1 MDTKTRYKQLIKENN
16 EMLNQLSDSYR
27 RIAYNYTKKARGYG
41 VKGIDTE
48 VKVKAVLEELT
59 TYDEKHLDANI
70 IIPNMTTYIESHV
83 KLLSKAPNISIK
95 IKEVLAVGILI
106 LCIVGYFVL
115 NSYLNR
121 KRPLGVPTDA
131 YIEIDATNAYFRLIW
146 EENPLASE
154 GYTIVIYTKEN
165 PTETFTKIVKKN
177 VDSTS
182 GKQISE
188 IKEIIYDGESTYIFE
203 IKANATDDYQES
215 EVFKITYPSD
225 TSTIQ

>member
-16 EMLNQLSDSYR
+16 DMLNKLGDSFR

-48 VKVKAVLEELT
+48 VKIKAVLEELT
-59 TYDEKHLDANI
+59 TYDENHLDANI
-70 IIPNMTTYIESHV
+70 IIPNMTEYIESHI
-83 KLLSKAPNISIK
+83 KQLSKAPNISIK
-95 IKEVLAVGILI
+95 IKEVLAVSALI
-106 LCIVGYFVL
+106 LCIIGYFVL

-131 YIEIDATNAYFRLIW
+131 IVEVDSTSDYFRLIW

-154 GYTIVIYTKEN
+154 GYTIKIYKEDGSME
-165 PTETFTKIVKKN
+165 PFTKIVKKN
-177 VDSTS
+177 VDSNN

-188 IKEIIYDGESTYIFE
+188 IKEIIYDGVSRYVFE
-203 IKANATDDYQES
+203 IQANETNDYNES
-215 EVFKITYPSD
+215 EVFIVTYPS
-225 TSTIQ
+225 

>member
-16 EMLNQLSDSYR
+16 DMLNKLGDSFR

-48 VKVKAVLEELT
+48 VKIKAVLEELT
-59 TYDEKHLDANI
+59 TYDENHLDANI
-70 IIPNMTTYIESHV
+70 IIPNMTEYIESHI
-83 KLLSKAPNISIK
+83 KQLSKAPNISIK
-95 IKEVLAVGILI
+95 IKEVLAVSALI
-106 LCIVGYFVL
+106 LCIIGYFVL

-131 YIEIDATNAYFRLIW
+131 IVEVDSTSDYFRLIW

-154 GYTIVIYTKEN
+154 GYTIKIYKEDGSME
-165 PTETFTKIVKKN
+165 PFTKIVKKN
-177 VDSTS
+177 VDSNS

-188 IKEIIYDGESTYIFE
+188 IKEIIYDGVSRYVFE
-203 IKANATDDYQES
+203 IQANETNDYNES
-215 EVFKITYPSD
+215 EVLIVTYPS
-225 TSTIQ
+225 